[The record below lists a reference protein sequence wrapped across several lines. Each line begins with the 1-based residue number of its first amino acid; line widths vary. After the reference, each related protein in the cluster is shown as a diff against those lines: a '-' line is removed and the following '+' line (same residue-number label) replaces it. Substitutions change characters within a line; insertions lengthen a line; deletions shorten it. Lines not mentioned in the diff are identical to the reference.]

1 MAQTNILVIDDQ
13 LEVRTILVKML
24 ESGGYQ
30 AVSASNGEE
39 GLRIYRSGQFDLII
53 TDIIMPEKEG
63 LETIMAIKRQDKRIK
78 IIAISGFVETPYLE
92 SARLLGA
99 DRILTKPCSRQR
111 LLDTVH
117 ELLGPSAAEAAPEAA
132 RPTLS

>member
-13 LEVRTILVKML
+13 PEVRTILVKML

-39 GLRIYRSGQFDLII
+39 GLRIYRSGRFDLII

-99 DRILTKPCSRQR
+99 DRILTKPCPRQR
-111 LLDTVH
+111 LLDTVR
-117 ELLGPSAAEAAPEAA
+117 ELLGNGAEETDLKSAPSTP
-132 RPTLS
+132 S